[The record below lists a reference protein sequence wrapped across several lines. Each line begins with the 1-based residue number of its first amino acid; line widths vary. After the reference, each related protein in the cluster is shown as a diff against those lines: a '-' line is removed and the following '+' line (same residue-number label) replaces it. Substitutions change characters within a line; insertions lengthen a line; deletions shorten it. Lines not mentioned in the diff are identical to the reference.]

1 MQISWQAQRI
11 SHSHPLTLPLADSH
25 LLSLTL
31 ALTFISR
38 LSAYRPHIHC
48 LGSLAG
54 IIFVFSSWVVFF
66 CIFKNFVLS
75 KNTTMSYFLHF
86 LISLVFVFF
95 VFFIFS
101 EMQKKGSYF
110 FVFSKMQTFSL
121 ELRTGKN
128 HRQIFSTTSETWWLP
143 DNHERLLQKTRGP
156 TSHPTHINAYQ
167 VAICVNI
174 ACNFAF
180 LLGLYVFLKNAKIT
194 CVLKNTIGELIFSN
208 HILFIF
214 LIL

>member
-86 LISLVFVFF
+86 LISLVFVFL
-95 VFFIFS
+95 FFLYFRKCKKRGRIFLYF
-101 EMQKKGSYF
+101 QKCKLSA
-110 FVFSKMQTFSL
+110 SNCEPAKT
-121 ELRTGKN
+121 TGKFF
-128 HRQIFSTTSETWWLP
+128 RQQAKRGGYPTT
-143 DNHERLLQKTRGP
+143 TRGCSKKQEDQLP
-156 TSHPTHINAYQ
+156 IPPISMHIKWQ
-167 VAICVNI
+167 
-174 ACNFAF
+174 FA
-180 LLGLYVFLKNAKIT
+180 
-194 CVLKNTIGELIFSN
+194 
-208 HILFIF
+208 
-214 LIL
+214 

>member
-86 LISLVFVFF
+86 LISLVFVFLF
-95 VFFIFS
+95 FYIFGNAKKGVVFFCIFKNANFQPRTANR
-101 EMQKKGSYF
+101 QK
-110 FVFSKMQTFSL
+110 T
-121 ELRTGKN
+121 TGKFF
-128 HRQIFSTTSETWWLP
+128 RQQAKRGGYPTT
-143 DNHERLLQKTRGP
+143 TRGCSKKQEDQLP
-156 TSHPTHINAYQ
+156 IPPISMHIKWQ
-167 VAICVNI
+167 
-174 ACNFAF
+174 FA
-180 LLGLYVFLKNAKIT
+180 
-194 CVLKNTIGELIFSN
+194 
-208 HILFIF
+208 
-214 LIL
+214 